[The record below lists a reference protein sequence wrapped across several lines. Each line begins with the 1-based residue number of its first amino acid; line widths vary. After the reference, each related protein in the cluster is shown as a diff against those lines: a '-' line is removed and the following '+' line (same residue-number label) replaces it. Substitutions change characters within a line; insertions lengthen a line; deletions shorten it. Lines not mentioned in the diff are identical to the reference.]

1 MVNEEQFEDDKK
13 GVDASAEA
21 TESTE
26 IPEADTKETDLDPV
40 AALQAENEVLA
51 DRLLRAQAELA
62 NVQRRNAQERQDLL
76 KYRSQ
81 KLAAELLGTLDNLE
95 RALAVSVT
103 NEQAQSLKKGVEMA
117 YESFIAAL
125 KAEGIE
131 QIEALYQPF
140 DPKVHQAVQQVAAQ
154 EGQAS
159 ETVVHVLQNG
169 FRLHERVIRP
179 AMVIVTE

>member
-76 KYRSQ
+76 K
-81 KLAAELLGTLDNLE
+81 
-95 RALAVSVT
+95 
-103 NEQAQSLKKGVEMA
+103 
-117 YESFIAAL
+117 
-125 KAEGIE
+125 
-131 QIEALYQPF
+131 
-140 DPKVHQAVQQVAAQ
+140 
-154 EGQAS
+154 
-159 ETVVHVLQNG
+159 
-169 FRLHERVIRP
+169 
-179 AMVIVTE
+179 